1 MDFPWFPTS
10 NSNFYHPKENTMSTP
25 IIAYYVERQQRADR
39 TPGFNVFSM
48 APTLRRP
55 KHLANVPTEDDA
67 RTIALA
73 RATNTMQLSTN
84 AGVPA
89 TMTVEPLPIPWR
101 FRSGMGVNV
110 GWMAYI
116 VRTSEEPA
124 AGPGEPTPLGSFY
137 ST

>member
-1 MDFPWFPTS
+1 
-10 NSNFYHPKENTMSTP
+10 MSSL

-39 TPGFNVFSM
+39 KPGFNVFSM
-48 APTLRRP
+48 APTLRQP
-55 KHLANVPTEDDA
+55 KHLANVRTEDEA

-116 VRTSEEPA
+116 VRTSEEPTA
-124 AGPGEPTPLGSFY
+124 TPGEPPSSASYY